1 MNPTHY
7 PCGHPRTEE
16 NTVMHRMKG
25 KMYKACLECRKEIRR
40 RASRKYQ
47 AKLRR
52 MMRDDH

>member
-7 PCGHPRTEE
+7 PCGHPRTQE
-16 NTVMHRMKG
+16 NTVMHRTKG
-25 KMYKACLECRKEIRR
+25 KMYKACLECRREIRR

-52 MMRDDH
+52 MMRDD